1 MKKRPLWAFF
11 ICCGKEAKLPS
22 RTYAQVYPAGCEL
35 RYTLFM
41 NVFLTSQASN
51 VLHKI
56 SALLPKSPSE
66 YRVAFIPT
74 AAKPYG
80 DAPWMHTDKN
90 ELLAL
95 GFKVKD
101 LELDTASREEV
112 KVAVA
117 EADIIF
123 VAGGNTFYLLEKA
136 KQSGFDV
143 TVKKAVSDGKI
154 YIGSS
159 AGSVLAAPDIKYV
172 ELFDDPDEANL
183 ENTQS
188 LGLVHFAVLP
198 HVGNPKYKEL
208 HDKVMSEY
216 EDWTYSLVPVSDDQF
231 VVPKSEGWEVK

>member
-1 MKKRPLWAFF
+1 MTN
-11 ICCGKEAKLPS
+11 I
-22 RTYAQVYPAGCEL
+22 
-35 RYTLFM
+35 
-41 NVFLTSQASN
+41 FLTSQASN
-51 VLHKI
+51 VLKKI
-56 SALLPKSPSE
+56 STFLLKDPSE
-66 YRVAFIPT
+66 YNVVFIPT

-80 DAPWMHTDKN
+80 DAPWMYTDKN

-101 LELDTASREEV
+101 LELDTATREEV

-123 VAGGNTFYLLEKA
+123 VAGGNTFYLLEMA

-143 TVKKAVSDGKI
+143 AVKEAVSDGKI

-183 ENTQS
+183 ENTKG
-188 LGLVHFAVLP
+188 LGLVDFAIVP

-208 HDKVMSEY
+208 HDKVFDQYKNSGIE
-216 EDWTYSLVPVSDDQF
+216 LVPVNDMQ
-231 VVPKSEGWEVK
+231 VLIPKEQGYEVITA